1 MYSVRQGLR
10 SIVRRKL
17 LWNPSVQCYA
27 TKPDADATTHFGFRT
42 VPEDTKEEMGSAHQ
56 KGHSGNI
63 SLLMYSPQ

>member
-17 LWNPSVQCYA
+17 FRNPCVQCYA
-27 TKPDADATTHFGFRT
+27 TKPDADTTTHFGFRT

-56 KGHSGNI
+56 KGPVVTFSG
-63 SLLMYSPQ
+63 